1 MEANGIFFQIHTI
14 KFIFLLVVFMRILSF
29 TKRLSDQLL
38 CKDIDMAKAVELVSG
53 TVEILNELRDNEERW
68 GQIVKYTKDVAE
80 LHDIDI
86 TSSIRPRRRR
96 VVPRRLEDDIIMET
110 TGVREHNSTYDQLKT
125 SLYLPI
131 IDCMLFELNQR
142 FTSHNL
148 DIMRAIQSCNPQ
160 SSSFLDPQ
168 KLVSI
173 IDAYDFNQ
181 DMLSE
186 GCPLARHTLKGKSIS
201 SVYEV
206 FVELSP
212 FKNAFPNLV
221 KLLQIILTIAVSS
234 ASCERTF
241 SSLKRIKT
249 WLRTTM
255 TQAINNRRFPIT

>member
-1 MEANGIFFQIHTI
+1 MRYRFLSNYNYNLISQFVRFNAYLKQGGLVGMLLLTQSVAHMTDSILATLESIIEGDDKAKAMEANGIFFQIHTI
-14 KFIFLLVVFMRILSF
+14 KFIFLLVVFMRILSY
-29 TKRLSDQLL
+29 TKRLSDQLQ

-68 GQIVKYTKDVAE
+68 GQIVKCTKDFAE

-148 DIMRAIQSCNPQ
+148 DIMRAIQSCYPQ

-173 IDAYDFNQ
+173 IDA
-181 DMLSE
+181 L
-186 GCPLARHTLKGKSIS
+186 
-201 SVYEV
+201 
-206 FVELSP
+206 
-212 FKNAFPNLV
+212 
-221 KLLQIILTIAVSS
+221 
-234 ASCERTF
+234 
-241 SSLKRIKT
+241 
-249 WLRTTM
+249 
-255 TQAINNRRFPIT
+255 

>member
-1 MEANGIFFQIHTI
+1 
-14 KFIFLLVVFMRILSF
+14 
-29 TKRLSDQLL
+29 
-38 CKDIDMAKAVELVSG
+38 
-53 TVEILNELRDNEERW
+53 
-68 GQIVKYTKDVAE
+68 
-80 LHDIDI
+80 
-86 TSSIRPRRRR
+86 
-96 VVPRRLEDDIIMET
+96 MET

-148 DIMRAIQSCNPQ
+148 DIMRAIQSCNLQ

-173 IDAYDFNQ
+173 IDAYDLNQ

-186 GCPLARHTLKGKSIS
+186 ECPLARHTMKGKSIS

-206 FVELSP
+206 FVELSRL
-212 FKNAFPNLV
+212 KNAFPNLV

-234 ASCERTF
+234 ALCERTF
-241 SSLKRIKT
+241 SSLKRIYT
-249 WLRTTM
+249 WLCTT
-255 TQAINNRRFPIT
+255 TTEQRLTDLAIISMERDISAQLSSDLVVNEFAAKENNRRIILSLLSRLSSLTQSV